1 MDTNYIGWEAVYKD
15 ESTLNQFGRDGE
27 KLFRDI
33 DQEQLKE
40 FRLHYKGRTVS
51 VFLDF
56 GILSINGLLLQ
67 TNVSGIE
74 GAAYRLINFVRR
86 TKSISTGMETQDL
99 PDEYFVG
106 FQVTI
111 DGTNHKRMVS
121 IKDYFIRLV
130 EE

>member
-51 VFLDF
+51 VFLNF

-74 GAAYRLINFVRR
+74 GANYRLVNFVRR
-86 TKSISTGMETQDL
+86 TKSISTGMETEDL
-99 PDEYFVG
+99 PDEYFIG

-111 DGTNHKRMVS
+111 DGTNHKRLVS